1 MPLSQVREVQLVLTN
16 LLIQLNDW
24 ILVTFNKEAL
34 AIFAVLCVAFFAVAA
49 MFAYFGFQ
57 SGEFTNQE
65 DAKLEML
72 DC

>member
-1 MPLSQVREVQLVLTN
+1 M
-16 LLIQLNDW
+16 QLNDW
-24 ILVTFNKEAL
+24 ILVTFNKEAI
-34 AIFAVLCVAFFAVAA
+34 AIFAILCFTFFTVAA
-49 MFAYFGFQ
+49 MFAYFAFK